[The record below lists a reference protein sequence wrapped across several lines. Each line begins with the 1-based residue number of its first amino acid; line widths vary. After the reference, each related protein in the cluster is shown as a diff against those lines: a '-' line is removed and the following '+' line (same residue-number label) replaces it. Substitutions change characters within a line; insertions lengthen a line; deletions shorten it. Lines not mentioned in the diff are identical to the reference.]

1 MKKIK
6 NEQQLLKMA
15 LHVGESYA
23 KNRGFKGF
31 SETDSAKEK
40 VECIYRLLVNDKLIS
55 ALPGEQED
63 LLSMKH
69 RLVIWLKNKLPKDHA
84 LLE

>member
-15 LHVGESYA
+15 ISVGETYA
-23 KNRGFKGF
+23 KNRGYDGF
-31 SETDSAKEK
+31 SETMGQKEK
-40 VECIYRLLVNDKLIS
+40 VEIIYRLLVNDKLIAS
-55 ALPGEQED
+55 LGGDSED

-69 RLVIWLKNKLPKDHA
+69 RLAIWIKNKLPADHA
-84 LLE
+84 LLK

>member
-23 KNRGFKGF
+23 KNRGFNGF

-55 ALPGEQED
+55 PLPEQQED

-69 RLVIWLKNKLPKDHA
+69 RLVVWLKNKLPSDHS
-84 LLE
+84 LLK

>member
-15 LHVGESYA
+15 ISVGETYA
-23 KNRGFKGF
+23 KNRGFDGF
-31 SETDSAKEK
+31 SDTMGQKEK
-40 VECIYRLLVNDKLIS
+40 VEIIYRLLVNDKLIAS
-55 ALPGEQED
+55 LGEDSED

-69 RLVIWLKNKLPKDHA
+69 RLAIWIKNKLPADHA
-84 LLE
+84 LLK

>member
-15 LHVGESYA
+15 ISVGETYA
-23 KNRGFKGF
+23 KNRGFDGF
-31 SETDSAKEK
+31 SETMGQKEK
-40 VECIYRLLVNDKLIS
+40 VEIIYRLLVNDKLIAS
-55 ALPGEQED
+55 LGEDSED

-69 RLVIWLKNKLPKDHA
+69 RLAIWIKNKLPADHA
-84 LLE
+84 LLK